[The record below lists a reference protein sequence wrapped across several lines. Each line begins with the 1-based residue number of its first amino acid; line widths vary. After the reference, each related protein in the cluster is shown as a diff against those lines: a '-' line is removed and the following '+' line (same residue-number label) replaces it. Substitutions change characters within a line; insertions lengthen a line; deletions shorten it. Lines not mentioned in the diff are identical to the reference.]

1 MSNQRWGTG
10 PTTKPAWNATPTT
23 RAEPA
28 GAGDSR
34 ASGSAAPVPSLPKGG
49 GAIQGI
55 GEKFS
60 ANPVTGTASLQ
71 IPLATSAGRGGFQPS
86 LALAYDSGA
95 GNGPF
100 GLGWHLS
107 IPQITRKTDK
117 GLPRYNDAEESDV
130 FLLSGAEDLVP
141 TLKADQTRDTY
152 VDSVAG
158 EKVQRYRPRI
168 EGGFARI
175 ERRQRTSDGV
185 VYWTATTPDNVTS
198 VYGRSAG
205 ARIFD
210 TKSPRRVFTWLL
222 EETRD
227 DKGNV
232 LTYEYKAEDLVNV
245 RRSAGWEGNRHKGNA
260 PIVNRYLKRIR
271 YGNTTAFEAPT
282 AAAPGL
288 FEVVFDYG

>member
-1 MSNQRWGTG
+1 M
-10 PTTKPAWNATPTT
+10 
-23 RAEPA
+23 
-28 GAGDSR
+28 
-34 ASGSAAPVPSLPKGG
+34 APVPALPKGG

-55 GEKFS
+55 GEKFA

-71 IPLATSAGRGGFQPS
+71 IPLATSPGRGGFQPS
-86 LALAYDSGA
+86 LALSYDSGA

-100 GLGWHLS
+100 GVGWHLS

-117 GLPRYNDAEESDV
+117 GLPRYKDAEDSDV

-158 EKVQRYRPRI
+158 ENVQRYRPRI

-175 ERRQRTSDGV
+175 ERRERTSDGV

-198 VYGRSAG
+198 VYGRSEG

-210 TKSPRRVFTWLL
+210 AMSPRRVFTWLL
-222 EETRD
+222 EEMRD
-227 DKGNV
+227 DKGNIIA
-232 LTYEYKAEDLVNV
+232 YEYKAEDLVNV
-245 RRSAGWEGNRHKGNA
+245 PRSACWEGNRHNGNA

-271 YGNTTAFEAPT
+271 YGNAIAFEAPT
-282 AAAPGL
+282 AASPGL
-288 FEVVFDYG
+288 FEVV